1 MAKYL
6 EEPTLTSR
14 NTSPAGGEKI
24 STNRARQGLL
34 GKPVLMVLI
43 GGLLLAVVAWTAAE
57 KWGESIDPQSGT
69 TTQTAPAPVPPAAP
83 SANP

>member
-6 EEPTLTSR
+6 DEPTLGPR
-14 NTSPAGGEKI
+14 NTSSAGGEKI

-57 KWGESIDPQSGT
+57 KWGESIDPQAGAP
-69 TTQTAPAPVPPAAP
+69 TQTAPAPTPPAAP
-83 SANP
+83 TTTP